1 VAAEPHPPLAASSI
15 QIPPVAEVP
24 SPAPMSLAVRQRP
37 VWHGGRRVAASE
49 AVFLRPTA
57 A

>member
-1 VAAEPHPPLAASSI
+1 
-15 QIPPVAEVP
+15 
-24 SPAPMSLAVRQRP
+24 MSLAVRQRP